1 MIILRLFFIASLLLG
16 NAFNTSHAN
25 TGSSN
30 GDPHPDVVVSNLLEW
45 LRSNGAYINEK
56 LVVKHLV
63 PDDPLSP
70 RGIFTID
77 AMEARETVCSIPPK
91 LIVRSNK
98 EYMEGLQPEMTHCGT
113 IKALMKAMDGDDST
127 PYGRYMLAQPE
138 RYCAGYWS
146 ESGRDLLADMLKSM
160 RTEQLTYRDQLPP
173 RGFDEA
179 FELLEEEC
187 NGDLDDPLYIH
198 AAMLVQ
204 ARADYEFMAPFY
216 GTCVTTRQLNSLR
229 NYVLVSSIT

>member
-1 MIILRLFFIASLLLG
+1 MIIPRLFFIASLLLG

-70 RGIFTID
+70 RGIFAID
-77 AMEARETVCSIPPK
+77 AMEAEETVCSIPPK

-98 EYMEGLQPEMTHCGT
+98 ELMEGLQPEMTHCGT
-113 IKALMKAMDGDDST
+113 IKVLMKAMDGDDST
-127 PYGRYMLAQPE
+127 PYGRYLLAQPKG
-138 RYCAGYWS
+138 YCAGFWS
-146 ESGRDLLADMLKSM
+146 KAGRGQLADMLKST
-160 RTEQLTYRDQLPP
+160 RTEQLTTERDQLPP
-173 RGFDEA
+173 RGVDDA
-179 FELLEEEC
+179 FGLLEEEC
-187 NGDLDDPLYIH
+187 NGDLEDPLYIH

-204 ARADYEFMAPFY
+204 ARADYEFMVPFY
-216 GTCVTTRQLNSLR
+216 
-229 NYVLVSSIT
+229 